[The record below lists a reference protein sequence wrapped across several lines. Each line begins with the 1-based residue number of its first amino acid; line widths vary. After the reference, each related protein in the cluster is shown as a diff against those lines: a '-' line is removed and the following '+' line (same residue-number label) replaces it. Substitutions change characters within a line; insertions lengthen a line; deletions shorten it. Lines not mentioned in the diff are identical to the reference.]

1 MAFRSIRLTWGA
13 AQSPAAPEC
22 PDALA
27 TKDFASLGNPRNFGK
42 ANMIARNTMTGLKSI
57 SLSTLALA
65 ALLPLLAGCA
75 EEPKPGPA
83 TTDTSAAN
91 NTAGRTPI
99 TDDAPAQPPM
109 QSEPETA
116 TAVTPKP
123 VTPEELEA
131 IVAQSEGKVVLV
143 DFWATWCGPCI
154 AQFPHT
160 VELSK
165 THAKDLVVLAVA
177 MNQTDEETLEEV
189 GKVYAAHGSGNV
201 QPLISADGDSEE
213 AYAAFQ
219 ITNGALPHYKLIGRD
234 GQLIKAF
241 GGDVDNPLDPAEIN
255 AAIAEAVKQEG

>member
-1 MAFRSIRLTWGA
+1 ML
-13 AQSPAAPEC
+13 
-22 PDALA
+22 
-27 TKDFASLGNPRNFGK
+27 
-42 ANMIARNTMTGLKSI
+42 ARNTMTRPLTGLNSF
-57 SLSTLALA
+57 SLTAVALA
-65 ALLPLLAGCA
+65 TLLPLLVGCA
-75 EEPKPGPA
+75 EEPKPALPPA
-83 TTDTSAAN
+83 TQDPSAGN
-91 NTAGRTPI
+91 SSQAGKTVI
-99 TDDAPAQPPM
+99 DDAPAQPPM

-123 VTPEELEA
+123 VTPEELKA
-131 IVAQSEGKVVLV
+131 LIAQSQGKVVLV

-177 MNQTDEETLEEV
+177 MNQTDDETLGEV

-201 QPLISADGDSEE
+201 QPLISADGDSED
-213 AYAAFQ
+213 AYAAFE

-241 GGDVDNPLDPAEIN
+241 GGDVDAPLDPAEID